1 MWLRIMSLIQKPTYW
16 VPKLALII
24 LCLIHDKT
32 KYHTARSIQELFYW
46 PEGFCMDMV
55 VVAAFF
61 IIAAISLYCDFKF
74 LRRSKSWKRTMSRK

>member
-1 MWLRIMSLIQKPTYW
+1 MWTKLIVLIQPPMYW
-16 VPKLALII
+16 IPKLALII

-61 IIAAISLYCDFKF
+61 IIAAISLYGDFKF
-74 LRRSKSWKRTMSRK
+74 LRRSKSWKRTQQRN